1 MGSIDDGL
9 WNFLDR
15 SKRSAV
21 IHRIRGMY
29 ISVSVSA
36 VAVSVSVAGVL
47 LFICSPFAFCRLP
60 FAFCYFSA
68 VFFFFLCIFF
78 VCIFSI
84 VFYFGFRQNFYYLLY
99 LGRGLIDYSG
109 RQPNLSNN

>member
-68 VFFFFLCIFF
+68 VFFFFVYFLCVYFF
-78 VCIFSI
+78 DCFLFWFSPEFLLFTI
-84 VFYFGFRQNFYYLLY
+84 FRQRPHRL
-99 LGRGLIDYSG
+99 
-109 RQPNLSNN
+109 